1 MAQNHSPSST
11 TRSRHPASPVLRL
24 PAPLPHISIAPL
36 AILLFLFALAA
47 VPLAHAYCSTPA
59 NCQVILNKSLNPSI
73 TTYSAGD
80 DVTVMMR
87 VYYNESVT
95 TSSGNVETVRRNM
108 STVFFPKVDAYSK
121 LTVPNSYRNITAL
134 ADIQV
139 SLGLVTGGSYYELP
153 AKQWYSSTMHAYI
166 PYRPVI
172 ITLSSG
178 TRRSSLPGLS
188 FRASHTS
195 HFVPGAITMIEWQS
209 TKCYYSNCDCLDN
222 MCPVACGA
230 DSSQCNIVVHLAW
243 AGSDAQGKY
252 LSSSMNSIYSLENVL

>member
-1 MAQNHSPSST
+1 MTQYHHHFDSTAPRRRPAWPAQ
-11 TRSRHPASPVLRL
+11 RL
-24 PAPLPHISIAPL
+24 PTPLTRISIASF
-36 AILLFLFALAA
+36 AMMLFLFALAS

-73 TTYSAGD
+73 TAYSAGD

-95 TSSGNVETVRRNM
+95 TPSGDVETVRRNM

-121 LTVPNSYRNITAL
+121 LTVPNSYPNITTL

-153 AKQWYSSTMHAYI
+153 AKRWYSSTMHAYI

-172 ITLSSG
+172 ITLSS
-178 TRRSSLPGLS
+178 
-188 FRASHTS
+188 
-195 HFVPGAITMIEWQS
+195 GAITMIEWQS

-252 LSSSMNSIYSLENVL
+252 LTSSMNSIYSLENVL